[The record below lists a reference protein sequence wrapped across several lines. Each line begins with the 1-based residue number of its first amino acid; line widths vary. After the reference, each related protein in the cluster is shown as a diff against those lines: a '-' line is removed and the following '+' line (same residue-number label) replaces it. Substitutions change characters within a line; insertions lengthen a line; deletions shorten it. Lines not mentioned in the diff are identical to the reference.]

1 MQPIFDMLWAAVA
14 PNIGEIVLGVVGIVF
29 LWMRDKDA
37 AYARLMKAIE
47 RAVGG
52 AVAALSNPD
61 RTDVETE
68 EAAVELAVQ
77 QIAARV
83 PGALKKIKPADL
95 AGVVADEVRDR
106 LWGHGQ

>member
-1 MQPIFDMLWAAVA
+1 MQPILDMLWAAVA
-14 PNIGEIVLGVVGIVF
+14 PNLGEILLSVVGLVF
-29 LWMRDKDA
+29 LALRDREA

-52 AVAALSNPD
+52 AVAAYSNPD
-61 RTDVETE
+61 RTDVTSEE
-68 EAAVELAVQ
+68 EAVNLAVD
-77 QIAARV
+77 QISARV